1 MHTEHVQVLHQLE
14 KHSEQ
19 TQRFTN
25 VQPKTTPSYLLHC
38 QFIQLLA
45 GHEGRLHEHRP
56 FFNLW
61 GIWTLYVRHSIANF
75 FFFGSTMKATLA
87 RCHFFC
93 NHFFSPHF
101 HKKKN
106 SKNKYSACVQYGKVF
121 QMAWSDGTFGI
132 QQPLDS
138 ELVFGYSKGMVQ
150 SLHGAQSDHLIPA
163 ESIWPKTCI
172 EWWQWEWQHGDSNI
186 QGFPVLRWQSQ
197 IIHNL
202 YISS

>member
-101 HKKKN
+101 HKKKILKIN
-106 SKNKYSACVQYGKVF
+106 TVHVHNMGKCFKWLGVTVPSGSSSLSIASWSLATVK
-121 QMAWSDGTFGI
+121 AWSSLSTGLSLTTWSQLKAFG
-132 QQPLDS
+132 L
-138 ELVFGYSKGMVQ
+138 K
-150 SLHGAQSDHLIPA
+150 HA
-163 ESIWPKTCI
+163 
-172 EWWQWEWQHGDSNI
+172 
-186 QGFPVLRWQSQ
+186 
-197 IIHNL
+197 
-202 YISS
+202 